1 MSIKEKMI
9 DIHCHILPDV
19 DDGAVDM
26 TESVE
31 MLRIAAECGVTDI
44 IATPHCAPGEFDNYA
59 GEKLFAVF
67 SELCEALSKT
77 GAEIGLHL
85 GTEVFACPETL
96 KLTDSG
102 KLLTLADSDFMLV
115 ECAFDEDP
123 WFMLEMLQTVAA
135 SGKNRWWH
143 ILKDTILFRMI
154 CAMLWNGLKRDT
166 VCK

>member
-1 MSIKEKMI
+1 MI

-59 GEKLFAVF
+59 GEKLFAAF

-154 CAMLWNGLKRDT
+154 CAMLWNGLKRDA

>member
-1 MSIKEKMI
+1 MI

-77 GAEIGLHL
+77 GAERSAPRHGSVCLP
-85 GTEVFACPETL
+85 GNAETDRQRKTADAC
-96 KLTDSG
+96 
-102 KLLTLADSDFMLV
+102 
-115 ECAFDEDP
+115 
-123 WFMLEMLQTVAA
+123 
-135 SGKNRWWH
+135 
-143 ILKDTILFRMI
+143 
-154 CAMLWNGLKRDT
+154 
-166 VCK
+166 

>member
-1 MSIKEKMI
+1 MI

-59 GEKLFAVF
+59 GEKLFAAF

-102 KLLTLADSDFMLV
+102 KLLPQA
-115 ECAFDEDP
+115 E
-123 WFMLEMLQTVAA
+123 
-135 SGKNRWWH
+135 KNRWWH